1 MLSTPPP
8 TAPERFAAILS
19 SLGWAVAKQTGWGL
33 SLQLIMLIRAR
44 IRRIKIRFAALAARI
59 AAGTYKPR
67 KPSGKP
73 RRKPEKPP
81 KPPPRNPFPNR
92 PGWLLPLEK
101 SAISHR
107 GQLEALFRDA
117 EMVAL
122 MAAAPEAMEKVLRP
136 LCRMLQLELP
146 AVLARPPRPRVRR
159 PEPKPRPNPAPDA
172 TRPAP
177 AAGPAPRPG
186 PPARPPP
193 PRPALGLEII
203 NGRPRLVWN

>member
-1 MLSTPPP
+1 MPSTPPP

-33 SLQLIMLIRAR
+33 SLQLITLIRAR

-67 KPSGKP
+67 KPSATP

-81 KPPPRNPFPNR
+81 KPPPRNPLPNR

-146 AVLARPPRPRVRR
+146 PLLA
-159 PEPKPRPNPAPDA
+159 KPRAA
-172 TRPAP
+172 ARRTARKRPA
-177 AAGPAPRPG
+177 AAA
-186 PPARPPP
+186 PPARPHPP
-193 PRPALGLEII
+193 PPPQPPPRPPPAAPRPALGLEII